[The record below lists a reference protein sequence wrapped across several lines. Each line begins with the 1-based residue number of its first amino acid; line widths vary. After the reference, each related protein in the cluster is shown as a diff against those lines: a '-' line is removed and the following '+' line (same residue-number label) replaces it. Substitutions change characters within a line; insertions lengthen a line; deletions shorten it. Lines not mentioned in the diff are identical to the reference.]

1 MKRFFLL
8 AVILGVL
15 GMVLIFPLNIA
26 EVNATESINIS
37 SHKYFTSY
45 VVEKNDTL
53 WDIAEEYMSPEY
65 DSIYEY
71 IDEVMKSNHL
81 KSTDIRYGQ
90 MLILPYYTDA
100 PLNDL

>member
-1 MKRFFLL
+1 MKRFFLI
-8 AVILGVL
+8 AVILGVI

-26 EVNATESINIS
+26 EVNATESINANS
-37 SHKYFTSY
+37 CKYFTNY
-45 VVEKNDTL
+45 VVEKDDTL
-53 WDIAEEYMSPEY
+53 WDIAEENMGPGY

-81 KSTDIRYGQ
+81 ESTDIRYGQ

-100 PLNDL
+100 PLNNL

>member
-26 EVNATESINIS
+26 EVNATESINVS
-37 SHKYFTSY
+37 SQKYFTSY